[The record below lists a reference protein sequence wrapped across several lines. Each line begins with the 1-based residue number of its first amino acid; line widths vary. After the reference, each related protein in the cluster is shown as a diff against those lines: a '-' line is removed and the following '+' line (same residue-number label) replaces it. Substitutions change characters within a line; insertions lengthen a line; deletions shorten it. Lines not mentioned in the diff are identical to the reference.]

1 MLVHSFF
8 ELDILLNTSIRKEIG
23 VGSDFDDV
31 IFPYY
36 VTIKKLAQ
44 EIVHRL
50 LHSVCAGGRLANQLR
65 VPSRRY

>member
-36 VTIKKLAQ
+36 VTNKKLAQ

>member
-36 VTIKKLAQ
+36 VTNKKLAQ

-65 VPSRRY
+65 VLLIT